1 MHTQNSFHI
10 KTAQTAMD
18 LEAVATLFRAYA
30 AALNIDL
37 SYQNFEAELASL
49 PGEYGPPAGCLL
61 LARSLNGNA
70 IGCVALRPLEFP
82 ACCEMKRLYVAP
94 DARRSGLGHHL
105 VNRILKGATK
115 LGYRE
120 IRLDTLPKLS
130 EAIALYGK
138 AGFEVTEPYYDTPIA
153 GTIFMRRPL
162 P

>member
-10 KTAQTAMD
+10 EMAQTATD
-18 LEAVATLFRAYA
+18 IEAVARLFRAYA
-30 AALNIDL
+30 AALNVDL
-37 SYQNFEAELASL
+37 SYQNFEAELANL

-61 LARSLNGNA
+61 LARSLDGNA
-70 IGCVALRPLEFP
+70 IGCVALRPLEHL
-82 ACCEMKRLYVAP
+82 ASCEMKRLYVAP
-94 DARRSGLGHHL
+94 EARGSGLGQHL
-105 VNRILKGATK
+105 VDRILKEATS

-120 IRLDTLPKLS
+120 MRLDTLPKLS

-153 GTIFMRRPL
+153 GTIFMRRPI